1 MIKILPLLRTDDQL
15 HVNSPAFDPFQ
26 ADASRHG
33 DILINHFVTTHL
45 FQFSYGI
52 LIQSSVPHGQ
62 FPGQA
67 HLSEPAHILRS
78 DAAGV
83 PVLHPSDHDSSS
95 VGRQYRLRRIE
106 IDTVIDRLVILFCK
120 SIRLFV
126 IRTDQTQCP
135 VAVMVFKSRRKH
147 ILRAYKQ
154 DALAIQPKEVG
165 TLPHLT
171 EPVIVCRQHL
181 LILPCKTVLAGIQ
194 KDLPAAVRRSAAN
207 RTAVSSIAFS
217 PHLRIPEV
225 IPAAPFRQI
234 LLVKNRILLIL
245 LVVRSVTDRQT
256 LRLYFAKTAVPL
268 PFSQHA
274 GIHQQLTAVIHCDCT
289 AGEAA
294 VPVISFIRSQRRRK
308 IFPVQ
313 KIVAHRMS
321 PVHRSPLGIIRI
333 ILVEHMIFSAIIRKP
348 IGIVQPARAHGQM
361 KIRPFLLCY
370 HLSRQLLNC
379 HTR

>member
-1 MIKILPLLRTDDQL
+1 
-15 HVNSPAFDPFQ
+15 
-26 ADASRHG
+26 
-33 DILINHFVTTHL
+33 
-45 FQFSYGI
+45 
-52 LIQSSVPHGQ
+52 
-62 FPGQA
+62 
-67 HLSEPAHILRS
+67 
-78 DAAGV
+78 
-83 PVLHPSDHDSSS
+83 
-95 VGRQYRLRRIE
+95 
-106 IDTVIDRLVILFCK
+106 
-120 SIRLFV
+120 
-126 IRTDQTQCP
+126 
-135 VAVMVFKSRRKH
+135 MVFKSRRKH

-154 DALAIQPKEVG
+154 NTLAIQPKKVG

-217 PHLRIPEV
+217 PHLRIPKV
-225 IPAAPFRQI
+225 IPTAPFRQI

-256 LRLYFAKTAVPL
+256 LRLYFAKTAVSL

-274 GIHQQLTAVIHCDCT
+274 GIHQQLASVIHRDRT

-348 IGIVQPARAHGQM
+348 IGIIQPARAHGQM

-370 HLSRQLLNC
+370 HLSRSLLIFTGFSQCLTC
-379 HTR
+379 HYHYPTLSLYLHVPADFAKAKSRAEPLQIKTIYHKKEGADSSSGSLLQTAL